1 MTDAATTD
9 IRHDPD
15 TRRFATRV
23 DGFEAV
29 LDYRRDGDAMVIEH
43 TGVPS
48 PIGGRGIAGQLV
60 RAAFEHARREG
71 WNVRPACSY
80 AEVWVKRHPEYAGLL
95 G

>member
-1 MTDAATTD
+1 MTPSVSTP

-15 TRRFATRV
+15 QRRFATRV

-48 PIGGRGIAGQLV
+48 PIGGRGIASQLV
-60 RAAFEHARREG
+60 RAAFEHARSEG
-71 WNVRPACSY
+71 WSVRTPCSY
-80 AEVWVKRHPEYAGLL
+80 AAAWARRHPEYNPLL
-95 G
+95 A